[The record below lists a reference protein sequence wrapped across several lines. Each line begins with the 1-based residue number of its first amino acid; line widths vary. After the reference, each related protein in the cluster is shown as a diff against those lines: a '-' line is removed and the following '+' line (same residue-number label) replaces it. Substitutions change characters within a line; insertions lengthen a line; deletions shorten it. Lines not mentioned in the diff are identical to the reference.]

1 MVNYKY
7 ETVDKA
13 YLEALN
19 NYIGAEI
26 VLAGNYAI
34 LVLAKIKKRKHD
46 ANNLSIGDANS
57 NTILDTRI
65 YELEFSD
72 GWIKE

>member
-1 MVNYKY
+1 MDSKS

-26 VLAGNYAI
+26 LLAGKYSI
-34 LVLAKIKKRKHD
+34 TVLAKVKKLKCD
-46 ANNLSIGDANS
+46 ANNLPIGDA
-57 NTILDTRI
+57 
-65 YELEFSD
+65 
-72 GWIKE
+72 K